1 MNQLNIFIL
10 AFGALQ
16 GVLLSAFMLGRKT
29 LRTTHVFLLLFLL
42 TLLLQVVLKIATK
55 IWMLEHLPLVYFISY
70 ELPFLYGP
78 LLFFFVRNATNRGE
92 WTLRKDLWHF
102 IPFVWFGLADFI
114 LHTTDNILIYRVFD
128 IKQSYVFYSQ
138 FISLAGYHWYC
149 YRSLHQQTRSGN
161 TFQRGKM
168 QWLRRHTLLSA
179 FVTFSIAVG
188 LFLMYTVYPRYME
201 ARFLFATITVYIYWV
216 SYEALRRPDLF
227 SASPAEIPYTSQAGY
242 QPPVP
247 DASLRVEAPK
257 KYHNSTLKAADIDA
271 ILVALNH
278 VMQHQRPYLSPELS
292 IDTLA
297 ALVGTNR
304 HNLSQAINER
314 LQKNFYDY
322 LNEYR
327 VRAARAHLADPGN
340 DHLKIAAIAYDA
352 GFNSLSTFNDVF
364 KKLTGHTPSA
374 FRSLAQNSYQN
385 SQV

>member
-16 GVLLSAFMLGRKT
+16 GVLLSAFMLGKKT
-29 LRTTHVFLLLFLL
+29 YRTAHLFLLLFLL

-55 IWMLEHLPLVYFISY
+55 MWVMEHLPVAYMISY

-78 LLFFFVRNATNRGE
+78 LLFFFVQNATGR
-92 WTLRKDLWHF
+92 RACSIKYDLWHF
-102 IPFVWFGLADFI
+102 SPFLFFGLADFI
-114 LHTTDNILIYRVFD
+114 LHTTDNILIYRMFD
-128 IKQSYVFYSQ
+128 IKQSYVFYGQ
-138 FISLAGYHWYC
+138 IISLAGYHWYC
-149 YRSLHQQTRSGN
+149 FRSLQQQTRSEN
-161 TFQRGKM
+161 TVQQEKI

-179 FVTFSIAVG
+179 IVTLSIAVG
-188 LFLMYTVYPRYME
+188 LFLMYTVYPRFME
-201 ARFLFATITVYIYWV
+201 ARFLFASITIYIYWV
-216 SYEALRRPDLF
+216 SYEVIRRPNLF
-227 SASPAEIPYTSQAGY
+227 SVSPADIPYTSPAGY

-247 DASLRVEAPK
+247 DASARMEPPK

>member
-29 LRTTHVFLLLFLL
+29 YRTAHLFLLLFLL

-55 IWMLEHLPLVYFISY
+55 IWVMEHLPVVYMISY

-78 LLFFFVRNATNRGE
+78 LLFFFVQNTTGRRAFAFKN
-92 WTLRKDLWHF
+92 DLWHF
-102 IPFVWFGLADFI
+102 IPFLFFGFADFI
-114 LHTTDNILIYRVFD
+114 LHTTDNILIYRMFD
-128 IKQSYVFYSQ
+128 IKQSYVFYGQ
-138 FISLAGYHWYC
+138 IISLTGYHWYC
-149 YRSLHQQTRSGN
+149 YHSLHKQTRSGN
-161 TFQRGKM
+161 TFQLQKTR
-168 QWLRRHTLLSA
+168 WLRRHTLLSA
-179 FVTFSIAVG
+179 FVTLSIAVG
-188 LFLMYTVYPRYME
+188 LFLMYSFYPRFME
-201 ARFLFATITVYIYWV
+201 ARFLFASITIYIYWV

-364 KKLTGHTPSA
+364 KKMTGHTPSA

>member
-1 MNQLNIFIL
+1 M
-10 AFGALQ
+10 Q
-16 GVLLSAFMLGRKT
+16 GVLLSAFMLGKKT
-29 LRTTHVFLLLFLL
+29 YRTAHLFLLLFLL

-55 IWMLEHLPLVYFISY
+55 MWVMEHLPVAYMISY

-78 LLFFFVRNATNRGE
+78 LLFFFVQNATGR
-92 WTLRKDLWHF
+92 RACSIKYDLWHF
-102 IPFVWFGLADFI
+102 SPFLFFGLADFI
-114 LHTTDNILIYRVFD
+114 LYTTDNILIYRMFD
-128 IKQSYVFYSQ
+128 IKQSYVFYGQ
-138 FISLAGYHWYC
+138 IISLTGYHWYC
-149 YRSLHQQTRSGN
+149 FRYLLQQTHSAN
-161 TFQRGKM
+161 TFQQEKI

-179 FVTFSIAVG
+179 IVTFSIAVG
-188 LFLMYTVYPRYME
+188 LFLMYTVYPRFME
-201 ARFLFATITVYIYWV
+201 ARFLFASITIYIYWV
-216 SYEALRRPDLF
+216 SYEVLRRPDLF
-227 SASPAEIPYTSQAGY
+227 SASPAEIPYSSQAGY

-247 DASLRVEAPK
+247 DASLRVETPR

>member
-16 GVLLSAFMLGRKT
+16 GVLLSAFMLGKKT
-29 LRTTHVFLLLFLL
+29 YRTAHLFLLLFLL

-55 IWMLEHLPLVYFISY
+55 MWVMEHLPVVYLISY

-78 LLFFFVRNATNRGE
+78 LLFFFVQTTTGGRAFAFK
-92 WTLRKDLWHF
+92 KDLWHF
-102 IPFVWFGLADFI
+102 IPFLFFGFADFI
-114 LHTTDNILIYRVFD
+114 LHTTDNILIYRMFD
-128 IKQSYVFYSQ
+128 IKQSYVFYGQ
-138 FISLAGYHWYC
+138 IISLAGYHWYC
-149 YRSLHQQTRSGN
+149 FRSLQQQTRSGN
-161 TFQRGKM
+161 TVQQEKM

-179 FVTFSIAVG
+179 FVTFSIAIG

-201 ARFLFATITVYIYWV
+201 ARFLFAAITIYIYWV
-216 SYEALRRPDLF
+216 SYEVIRRPDLF
-227 SASPAEIPYTSQAGY
+227 RVSPAHIPDTSQAGY

-247 DASLRVEAPK
+247 DASARIEPPK
-257 KYHNSTLKAADIDA
+257 KYHNSTLKAADIDE
-271 ILVALNH
+271 ILASLH
-278 VMQHQRPYLSPELS
+278 KVMQQQRPYLEPELS